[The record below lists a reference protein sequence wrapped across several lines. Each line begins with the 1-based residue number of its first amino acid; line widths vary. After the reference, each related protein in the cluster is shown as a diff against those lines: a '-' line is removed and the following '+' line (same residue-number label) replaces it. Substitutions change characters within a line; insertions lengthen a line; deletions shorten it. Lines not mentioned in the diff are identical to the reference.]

1 VNSHAIANLSG
12 ILQDVL
18 IKFDDKFKQI
28 TKDILWLNV
37 TMYSHSE
44 LFMFIRQLEFAILQL
59 TQQVTDTIDAMLCV
73 LLGKLPI
80 KLLDPITLQN
90 ILKNVSLHLQDG
102 YELIVGNKLD
112 NVNLYEMMK
121 VAIFGDAHHAKLIL
135 EVPLSSA
142 NHRFSLYRVTALPTR
157 ILNDTFAQYMLDY
170 SYFGID
176 NIPRNY
182 ITVCSANRAIFGTRV
197 INCEM
202 SLYFQTPVSQSLCQE
217 RLFLHYKRH
226 L

>member
-12 ILQDVL
+12 ILKDVL
-18 IKFDDKFKQI
+18 IQFYDKLKQI
-28 TKDILWLNV
+28 TKDIMWLNV

-44 LFMFIRQLEFAILQL
+44 LFVVIRQLEFAILQL
-59 TQQVTDTIDAMLCV
+59 PQQVTDIIDAMQCV

-80 KLLDPITLQN
+80 KLLDPITLHN
-90 ILKNVSLHLQDG
+90 ILKNVSLHLQDA
-102 YELIVGNKLD
+102 YELIVGNKID
-112 NVNLYEMMK
+112 NVHLYEMIK

-142 NHRFSLYRVTALPTR
+142 NHRFSLYRVIALPTR
-157 ILNDTFAQYMLDY
+157 IFNDTFAQYMLDY

-176 NIPRNY
+176 NIQRNY
-182 ITVCSANRAIFGTRV
+182 ILMTEADVRLYSEKVITVCSANRAIFITRV

-202 SLYFQTPVSQSLCQE
+202 SLHFQAPVSQ
-217 RLFLHYKRH
+217 
-226 L
+226 